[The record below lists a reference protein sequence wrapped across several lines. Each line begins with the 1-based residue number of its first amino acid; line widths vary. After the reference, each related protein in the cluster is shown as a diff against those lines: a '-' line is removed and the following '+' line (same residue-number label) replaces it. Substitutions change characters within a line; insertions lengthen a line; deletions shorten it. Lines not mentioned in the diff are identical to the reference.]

1 MIRSALRSAPTRALR
16 LAVTAFTA
24 AAPLAASAQL
34 TEQVPDAVW
43 ETFRWR
49 SVGPVNMG
57 GRVTDVE
64 GLPSPSKTFYVAAAA
79 GGIWKTTNNGIT
91 FRSVFND
98 PRVVSMGD
106 LAIAPGDPSRIWA
119 GTGEE
124 DSRNSISPGG
134 GIFKSTDG
142 GDSWEFKGLRGT
154 QVIGRVVVHPEDPD
168 IVFVAALGHIWG
180 SNPERGLYRTTD
192 GGDSWELV
200 KFISDKAG
208 FVDVAFKPG
217 DPNTLFAASWERV
230 RGPWFLNSGG
240 PGSALW
246 KSTDGGTTWTEVAGN
261 GFPTA
266 MKGRIGIAIS
276 ESDPEIMYAMV
287 EAEEEEEVEEEAE
300 EDEAEG
306 EEGAEK
312 EETEA
317 GEGAGARKGAEAG
330 KEEGAEAGEAGD
342 TEAEEEAET
351 GEGAEAVQRE
361 RASGGNG
368 LYRSEDGGE
377 TWEKVN
383 DANTRPFYY
392 SQVRV
397 DPQDPDRV
405 YFSST
410 PVLFSD
416 DGGRTVGSTTVGIHV
431 DHHAMWID
439 PVDPERIVVGNDGG
453 AAITY
458 DRGGNWRYLNTM
470 AVGQFYDV
478 SYNMEKP
485 YRVCGGLQ
493 DNGTWCGPS
502 RLSRGSISKY
512 HWGNISGGDGFVTA
526 QDPEDPNLVWAES
539 QGGNMRRLNLATR
552 ESASLRRPGWEDA
565 WRPLQDSIVLLLEG
579 GMAEDDPQI
588 GALREQ
594 AAADSLSHIMR
605 WNWNTPFFQSVHDR
619 THFYAAGN
627 RVVKSTDF
635 GDDLRIISPDLSY
648 ADPEKIEV
656 STRTTGGITPDVTGA
671 ETHATITALAESPLV
686 RGLLYA
692 GTDDGRVW
700 MSPNDGGE
708 WIELTDR
715 FGGVPAGTYVSR
727 LEPSRHDAER
737 VYVSFDGHR
746 TNDFTPYVYVSDD
759 GGHSFRSIAAG
770 LPTGAPDF
778 VHVVREDPLSEN
790 LLFVGTD
797 VGVYASLDRGA
808 SWRRFMESLPT
819 APVHDLEIHP
829 RDREL
834 IAGTHGRSIWIV
846 DIAPLQELTAQ
857 VLADGAAAFEPAPA
871 FQFGEEARGG
881 EAYGQAWFSRPTPG
895 TSARIRYYIG
905 EEVAEALVAAA
916 EEEEEEEEQAEGEGD
931 AGRGAGR
938 GEAGARP
945 AGERPAG
952 PPRRLGPRV
961 EITVTDAAGEE
972 VRTLRGP
979 AGAGLH
985 TVTWNMRGPA
995 PPPEPLSP
1003 SERRDSIEVAERAR
1017 FVADSLIEAGWDE
1030 APLRRL
1036 VGLFT
1041 GESTPQAV
1049 FGGFGRGFGGGGG
1062 QSRDPE
1068 AFRERPGESTRGG
1081 GGRGGGGGM
1090 PSFNRMRELAELVR
1104 PGVGMG
1110 GLFRRRGGGG
1120 GQGDL
1125 VESGTYTVSVKIG
1138 DRELTRTLAVE
1149 RVGMGPS

>member
-1 MIRSALRSAPTRALR
+1 MIRVAPRFPRAI
-16 LAVTAFTA
+16 AFHA
-24 AAPLAASAQL
+24 AAAALAAAVLAGPFAAAAQL
-34 TEQVPDAVW
+34 TERIPDEVW

-91 FRSVFND
+91 FRSIFD
-98 PRVVSMGD
+98 EPRVASMGD
-106 LAIAPGDPSRIWA
+106 LAIAPGDPSQIWA

-134 GIFKSTDG
+134 GIFKSGDG
-142 GDSWEFKGLRGT
+142 GDSWEFKGLRET
-154 QVIGRVVVHPEDPD
+154 QVIGRIVVHPLDPD

-192 GGDSWELV
+192 GGDTWELV
-200 KFISDKAG
+200 KFISDRAG
-208 FVDVAFKPG
+208 FVDVAFRPD

-246 KSTDGGTTWTEVAGN
+246 KSADGGDTWTEVAGN

-266 MKGRIGIAIS
+266 MKGRIGISIS
-276 ESDPEIMYAMV
+276 ESDPDVMYAMV
-287 EAEEEEEVEEEAE
+287 EAEEEEAAAGEG
-300 EDEAEG
+300 DEAEG
-306 EEGAEK
+306 TGD
-312 EETEA
+312 EA
-317 GEGAGARKGAEAG
+317 GSGRR
-330 KEEGAEAGEAGD
+330 
-342 TEAEEEAET
+342 
-351 GEGAEAVQRE
+351 VS
-361 RASGGNG
+361 SGGNG
-368 LYRSEDGGE
+368 LYRSEDGGD

-397 DPQDPDRV
+397 DPHDPDRV

-416 DGGRTVGSTTVGIHV
+416 DGGRTTGSTTVDIHV

-453 AAITY
+453 VAITY

-470 AVGQFYDV
+470 ALGQFYDI
-478 SYNMEKP
+478 SFNMERP
-485 YRVCGGLQ
+485 YRICGGLQ

-502 RLSRGSISKY
+502 RLSRGNISKY
-512 HWGNISGGDGFVTA
+512 HWATISGGDGFVTA

-552 ESASLRRPGWEDA
+552 ESTSLQRPRWQDA
-565 WRPLQDSIVLLLEG
+565 WRPLQDSIAVLLDAG
-579 GMAEDDPQI
+579 ASEDDPRVE
-588 GALREQ
+588 ALRER
-594 AAADSLSHIMR
+594 AAADSAGHVMR

-619 THFYAAGN
+619 ANFYAAGN

-635 GDDLRIISPDLSY
+635 GDGLRIISPDLSY
-648 ADPEKIEV
+648 ADPEKIDV
-656 STRTTGGITPDVTGA
+656 STRTTGGITRDVTGA
-671 ETHATITALAESPLV
+671 ETHATVTALAESPLTQ
-686 RGLLYA
+686 GLLYA

-700 MSPNDGGE
+700 MSPDDGAE
-708 WIELTDR
+708 WTELTDR
-715 FGGVPAGTYVSR
+715 FEGVPAGTYVSR
-727 LEPSRHDAER
+727 VEPSRHDARR

-746 TNDFTPYVYVSDD
+746 TNDFTPYVQVSDD
-759 GGHSFRSIAAG
+759 GGATFRSIAAG

-778 VHVVREDPLSEN
+778 VHVVREDPRNEN

-797 VGVYASLDRGA
+797 VGVYASLDRGDT
-808 SWRRFMESLPT
+808 WRRFMESLPAT
-819 APVHDLEIHP
+819 PVHDLRIHP

-846 DIAPLQELTAQ
+846 DIAPLQDLTAQ

-881 EAYGQAWFSRPTPG
+881 ESYGQAWFSRPTPG
-895 TSARIRYYIG
+895 ANGRISYYVG
-905 EEVAEALVAAA
+905 EAAAAAIAAAAA
-916 EEEEEEEEQAEGEGD
+916 EESEGEGAEGED
-931 AGRGAGR
+931 EAGGAGPGRRGAGSGGPR
-938 GEAGARP
+938 G
-945 AGERPAG
+945 
-952 PPRRLGPRV
+952 RRAPRV
-961 EITVTDAAGEE
+961 EITVADAAGEV
-972 VRTLRGP
+972 VRTLSGP

-995 PPPEPLSP
+995 AAAEPLSP
-1003 SERRDSIEVAERAR
+1003 SERRDSIQLAERAG
-1017 FVADSLIEAGWDE
+1017 FVADSLIEAGWE
-1030 APLRRL
+1030 EEPLRRML
-1036 VGLFT
+1036 GVFT
-1041 GESTPQAV
+1041 GETSPQAA
-1049 FGGFGRGFGGGGG
+1049 FGGFGGGFGGGGG
-1062 QSRDPE
+1062 GQGRDPE
-1068 AFRERPGESTRGG
+1068 AFRERPGESARGGGRRG
-1081 GGRGGGGGM
+1081 GGRGGAANFGQM
-1090 PSFNRMRELAELVR
+1090 QELAELIR
-1104 PGVGMG
+1104 PGVGMR
-1110 GLFRRRGGGG
+1110 GLFGRRRGGGA
-1120 GQGDL
+1120 QGEL
-1125 VESGTYTVSVKIG
+1125 VDAGSYTVTFRIG
-1138 DRELTRTLAVE
+1138 DRELTRTLVVE
-1149 RVGMGPS
+1149 RVPAAGES

>member
-1 MIRSALRSAPTRALR
+1 MIRVASRSPRARAFQLSVAAL
-16 LAVTAFTA
+16 TA
-24 AAPLAASAQL
+24 AAVAGRFTATAQL
-34 TEQVPDAVW
+34 TEQIPDEIW

-49 SVGPVNMG
+49 SIGPVNMG

-91 FRSVFND
+91 FRSIFSD
-98 PRVVSMGD
+98 PRVASMGD
-106 LAIAPGDPSRIWA
+106 IAIAPSDPSQIWA

-142 GDSWEFKGLRGT
+142 GGSWEFKGLKET
-154 QVIGRVVVHPEDPD
+154 QVIGRVVVHPLDPD

-192 GGDSWELV
+192 GGDTWELV

-208 FVDVAFKPG
+208 FVDVAFRPD

-246 KSTDGGTTWTEVAGN
+246 KSSDGGNTWTEVTGN

-276 ESDPEIMYAMV
+276 ESEPDVMYAMV
-287 EAEEEEEVEEEAE
+287 EAEEEE
-300 EDEAEG
+300 
-306 EEGAEK
+306 
-312 EETEA
+312 
-317 GEGAGARKGAEAG
+317 
-330 KEEGAEAGEAGD
+330 AEAGEEQA
-342 TEAEEEAET
+342 EAEAEARRGRQAGAGEEAGAT
-351 GEGAEAVQRE
+351 GEAGGGEVAEAGEESEANE
-361 RASGGNG
+361 RRRATGGNG
-368 LYRSEDGGE
+368 LYRSEDGGD

-410 PVLFSD
+410 PVLFSN
-416 DGGRTVGSTTVGIHV
+416 DGGRTAGSTTVNIHV

-453 AAITY
+453 VAITY
-458 DRGGNWRYLNTM
+458 DKGGNWRYLNTM
-470 AVGQFYDV
+470 ALGQFYDI
-478 SYNMEKP
+478 SFNMEKP

-502 RLSRGSISKY
+502 RLSRGDISKY
-512 HWGNISGGDGFVTA
+512 HWASISGGDGFVTA

-552 ESASLRRPGWEDA
+552 ESTSLRKPRWEDG
-565 WRPLQDSIVLLLEG
+565 WRPLQDSIALALEAG
-579 GMAEDDPQI
+579 AAEDDPRI
-588 GALREQ
+588 AAWREQ
-594 AAADSLSHIMR
+594 ATADSASHIMR

-619 THFYAAGN
+619 TNFYAAGN
-627 RVVKSTDF
+627 HVVKSTEF
-635 GDDLRIISPDLSY
+635 GDKLKVISPDLSY
-648 ADPEKIEV
+648 ADPGKIDV
-656 STRTTGGITPDVTGA
+656 STRTTGGITRDVTGA
-671 ETHATITALAESPLV
+671 ETHATITVLAESPLV
-686 RGLLYA
+686 QGLLYA

-700 MSPNDGGE
+700 MSPDDGGE
-708 WIELTDR
+708 WTELTDR
-715 FGGVPAGTYVSR
+715 FEGVPGGTYVSR
-727 LEPSRHDAER
+727 VEPSRHDAGR

-746 TNDFTPYVYVSDD
+746 TNDFTPYVHVSDD
-759 GGHSFRSIAAG
+759 GAASFRSIAAG

-778 VHVVREDPLSEN
+778 VHVVREDPRNEN

-808 SWRRFMESLPT
+808 TWRRFMESLP
-819 APVHDLEIHP
+819 AVPVHDLRIHP

-846 DIAPLQELTAQ
+846 DIAPLQDLTAQ
-857 VLADGAAAFEPAPA
+857 VLADGAGAFEPAPA

-881 EAYGQAWFSRPTPG
+881 ESYGQAWFSRPTPG
-895 TSARIRYYIG
+895 ANGRISYYIG
-905 EEVAEALVAAA
+905 DEVAEAIAAAA
-916 EEEEEEEEQAEGEGD
+916 EEETEGEAEERGEV
-931 AGRGAGR
+931 GQGGAGGR
-938 GEAGARP
+938 R
-945 AGERPAG
+945 AG
-952 PPRRLGPRV
+952 PGGPRGRRAAQV
-961 EITVTDAAGEE
+961 EITVTDAAGE
-972 VRTLRGP
+972 VVQTLSGP
-979 AGAGLH
+979 ARAGLH

-995 PPPEPLSP
+995 PAAEPLSP
-1003 SERRDSIEVAERAR
+1003 SQRRDSIRIAERAR
-1017 FVADSLIEAGWDE
+1017 VVADSLIEAGWE
-1030 APLRRL
+1030 EEPLRRML
-1036 VGLFT
+1036 GVFT
-1041 GESTPQAV
+1041 GESSPQAV
-1049 FGGFGRGFGGGGG
+1049 FGGFGGGFGGGGG
-1062 QSRDPE
+1062 RGRDPE
-1068 AFRERPGESTRGG
+1068 AFRERPGENMRGGGRRG
-1081 GGRGGGGGM
+1081 GGRGGGANFG
-1090 PSFNRMRELAELVR
+1090 RMQELAELIR
-1104 PGVGMG
+1104 PGVGMR
-1110 GLFRRRGGGG
+1110 GLFGGRRGGGG
-1120 GQGDL
+1120 QGEL
-1125 VESGTYTVSVKIG
+1125 VEPGGYTVTVKVG
-1138 DRELTRTLAVE
+1138 DREFERTLVVE
-1149 RVGMGPS
+1149 RVGAIR

>member
-1 MIRSALRSAPTRALR
+1 MFRASLPRGSRQTIPLALATLALALVATPR
-16 LAVTAFTA
+16 P
-24 AAPLAASAQL
+24 AAPQL
-34 TEQVPDAVW
+34 TAQIPDQVW

-49 SVGPVNMG
+49 SIGPVNMG

-91 FRSVFND
+91 FRPIFND
-98 PRVVSMGD
+98 PRVASMGD
-106 LAIAPGDPSRIWA
+106 IAIAPGDPSQIWA

-142 GDSWEFKGLRGT
+142 GDSWEFKGLKET
-154 QVIGRVVVHPEDPD
+154 QVIGRVVVHPLDPD

-208 FVDVAFKPG
+208 FVDVAFRPD

-246 KSTDGGTTWTEVAGN
+246 KSSDGGNTWTEVTGN

-276 ESDPEIMYAMV
+276 ESDPDVMYAMV
-287 EAEEEEEVEEEAE
+287 EAEEEEAEV
-300 EDEAEG
+300 
-306 EEGAEK
+306 
-312 EETEA
+312 
-317 GEGAGARKGAEAG
+317 GEGDGV
-330 KEEGAEAGEAGD
+330 
-342 TEAEEEAET
+342 
-351 GEGAEAVQRE
+351 GEGGPVRKQKPGRQPRAVKEARPE
-361 RASGGNG
+361 RKPKPAGGSSASGGNG
-368 LYRSEDGGE
+368 LYRSADGGD

-410 PVLFSD
+410 PVLFSN
-416 DGGRTVGSTTVGIHV
+416 DGGRTTGSTTVNIHV

-453 AAITY
+453 VAITY
-458 DRGGNWRYLNTM
+458 DKGGNWRYLNTM
-470 AVGQFYDV
+470 ALGQFYDI
-478 SYNMEKP
+478 SFNMEKP

-502 RLSRGSISKY
+502 RLSRGDISKY
-512 HWGNISGGDGFVTA
+512 HWATISGGDGFVTA

-552 ESASLRRPGWEDA
+552 ESTSLQRPTWEDG
-565 WRPLQDSIVLLLEG
+565 WRPLQDSITLALEAG
-579 GMAEDDPQI
+579 AAEDDPRI
-588 GALREQ
+588 AAWREQ
-594 AAADSLSHIMR
+594 ATADSASHILR

-619 THFYAAGN
+619 TNFYAAGN

-635 GDDLRIISPDLSY
+635 GDKLKVISPDLSY

-700 MSPNDGGE
+700 MSPDDGGE
-708 WIELTDR
+708 WTELTGR
-715 FGGVPAGTYVSR
+715 FEGVPAGTYVSR
-727 LEPSRHDAER
+727 VEPSRHDADR

-746 TNDFTPYVYVSDD
+746 TNDFTPYVYVSED
-759 GGHSFRSIAAG
+759 GAASFRSIAAG

-778 VHVVREDPLSEN
+778 VHVVREDPRNEN

-808 SWRRFMESLPT
+808 TWRRFMESLP
-819 APVHDLEIHP
+819 AVPVHDLRIHP

-846 DIAPLQELTAQ
+846 DIAPLQDLTAR

-881 EAYGQAWFSRPTPG
+881 ESYGQAWFSRPTPG
-895 TSARIRYYIG
+895 ANGRISYYIG
-905 EEVAEALVAAA
+905 EDVAEAIAAAAA
-916 EEEEEEEEQAEGEGD
+916 EEGDGEEAEGEDEAGQ
-931 AGRGAGR
+931 AGRRAGAGR
-938 GEAGARP
+938 TAGSAR
-945 AGERPAG
+945 GSGRDHRH
-952 PPRRLGPRV
+952 RRGGRS
-961 EITVTDAAGEE
+961 
-972 VRTLRGP
+972 
-979 AGAGLH
+979 GA
-985 TVTWNMRGPA
+985 
-995 PPPEPLSP
+995 
-1003 SERRDSIEVAERAR
+1003 DAERAR
-1017 FVADSLIEAGWDE
+1017 GSR
-1030 APLRRL
+1030 APHGDVEHAR
-1036 VGLFT
+1036 
-1041 GESTPQAV
+1041 A
-1049 FGGFGRGFGGGGG
+1049 
-1062 QSRDPE
+1062 
-1068 AFRERPGESTRGG
+1068 RGG
-1081 GGRGGGGGM
+1081 AR
-1090 PSFNRMRELAELVR
+1090 AAVA
-1104 PGVGMG
+1104 VG
-1110 GLFRRRGGGG
+1110 
-1120 GQGDL
+1120 
-1125 VESGTYTVSVKIG
+1125 K
-1138 DRELTRTLAVE
+1138 A
-1149 RVGMGPS
+1149 

>member
-1 MIRSALRSAPTRALR
+1 MIRVASRSPRARAFQLSVAAL
-16 LAVTAFTA
+16 TA
-24 AAPLAASAQL
+24 AAVAGPFTATAQL
-34 TEQVPDAVW
+34 TEQIPDAIW

-49 SVGPVNMG
+49 SIGPVNMG

-91 FRSVFND
+91 FRSIFND
-98 PRVVSMGD
+98 PRVASMGD
-106 LAIAPGDPSRIWA
+106 IAIAPSDPSQIWA

-142 GDSWEFKGLRGT
+142 GDSWEFKGLTET
-154 QVIGRVVVHPEDPD
+154 QVIGRVVVHPLDPD

-192 GGDSWELV
+192 GGDTWELV

-208 FVDVAFKPG
+208 FVDVAFRPD

-230 RGPWFLNSGG
+230 RGPWFLDSGG

-246 KSTDGGTTWTEVAGN
+246 KSSDGGNTWTEVTGN

-276 ESDPEIMYAMV
+276 ESEPDVMYAMV
-287 EAEEEEEVEEEAE
+287 EAEEEQA
-300 EDEAEG
+300 
-306 EEGAEK
+306 
-312 EETEA
+312 
-317 GEGAGARKGAEAG
+317 
-330 KEEGAEAGEAGD
+330 
-342 TEAEEEAET
+342 EAEEEARRVRQAGA
-351 GEGAEAVQRE
+351 GEEAGAAGEAGSGEMAEAGEESEANERQR
-361 RASGGNG
+361 ATGGNG
-368 LYRSEDGGE
+368 LYRSEDGGD

-410 PVLFSD
+410 PVLFSN
-416 DGGRTVGSTTVGIHV
+416 DGGRTAGSTTVNIHV

-453 AAITY
+453 VAITY
-458 DRGGNWRYLNTM
+458 DKGGNWRYLNTM
-470 AVGQFYDV
+470 ALGQFYDI
-478 SYNMEKP
+478 SFSMEKP

-502 RLSRGSISKY
+502 RLSRGDISKY
-512 HWGNISGGDGFVTA
+512 HWATISGGDGFVTA

-552 ESASLRRPGWEDA
+552 ESTSLRKPRWEDG
-565 WRPLQDSIVLLLEG
+565 WRPLQDSIALALEAG
-579 GMAEDDPQI
+579 AAEDDPRI
-588 GALREQ
+588 AAWREQ
-594 AAADSLSHIMR
+594 ATADSASHIMR
-605 WNWNTPFFQSVHDR
+605 WNWNTPFFQSTHNR
-619 THFYAAGN
+619 TNFYAAGN
-627 RVVKSTDF
+627 RVVKSTEF
-635 GDDLRIISPDLSY
+635 GDKLKVISPDLSY
-648 ADPEKIEV
+648 ADPDKIDV
-656 STRTTGGITPDVTGA
+656 STRTTGGITRDVTGA
-671 ETHATITALAESPLV
+671 ETHATITVLAESPLV
-686 RGLLYA
+686 QGLLYA

-700 MSPNDGGE
+700 MSPDDGRE
-708 WIELTDR
+708 WTELTDR
-715 FGGVPAGTYVSR
+715 FEGVPGGTYVSR
-727 LEPSRHDAER
+727 VEPSSHDAGR

-759 GGHSFRSIAAG
+759 GAASFRSIAAG

-778 VHVVREDPLSEN
+778 VHVVREDPRNEN

-808 SWRRFMESLPT
+808 TWRRFMESLP
-819 APVHDLEIHP
+819 AVPVHDLRIHP

-846 DIAPLQELTAQ
+846 DIAPLQDLTAQ
-857 VLADGAAAFEPAPA
+857 VLADGAGAFEPAPA

-881 EAYGQAWFSRPTPG
+881 ESYGQAWFSRPTPG
-895 TSARIRYYIG
+895 ANGRISYYIG
-905 EEVAEALVAAA
+905 GEVAEAIAAAA
-916 EEEEEEEEQAEGEGD
+916 EEETEGEAEEQDEVGEG
-931 AGRGAGR
+931 GAGGR
-938 GEAGARP
+938 R
-945 AGERPAG
+945 AG
-952 PPRRLGPRV
+952 PGGPRGRRAARV
-961 EITVTDAAGEE
+961 EITVTDPDGE
-972 VRTLRGP
+972 VVQTLNGP

-995 PPPEPLSP
+995 PAAEPLSP
-1003 SERRDSIEVAERAR
+1003 SQRRDSIRITERAR
-1017 FVADSLIEAGWDE
+1017 VVADSLIEAGWE
-1030 APLRRL
+1030 EEPLRRML
-1036 VGLFT
+1036 GVFT
-1041 GESTPQAV
+1041 GESSPQAV
-1049 FGGFGRGFGGGGG
+1049 FGGFGGGFGGGGG
-1062 QSRDPE
+1062 QGRDPE
-1068 AFRERPGESTRGG
+1068 AFRERPGENMRGGGRRG
-1081 GGRGGGGGM
+1081 GGRGGGANFG
-1090 PSFNRMRELAELVR
+1090 RMQELAELIR
-1104 PGVGMG
+1104 PGVGMR
-1110 GLFRRRGGGG
+1110 GLFGGRRGGGG
-1120 GQGDL
+1120 QGEL
-1125 VESGTYTVSVKIG
+1125 VEPGSYTVTVKVG
-1138 DRELTRTLAVE
+1138 DREFERTLVVE
-1149 RVGMGPS
+1149 RVGAIR

>member
-1 MIRSALRSAPTRALR
+1 MIRSASCSLPTPASYLAAAA
-16 LAVTAFTA
+16 LAVLA
-24 AAPLAASAQL
+24 AAGPSAASAQL
-34 TEQVPDAVW
+34 TERVPDRVW

-49 SVGPVNMG
+49 SVGPTNMG

-64 GLPSPSKTFYVAAAA
+64 GLPGPSKTFYVAAAA

-91 FRSVFND
+91 FRSIFDD
-98 PRVVSMGD
+98 PRVVAMGD
-106 LAIAPGDPSRIWA
+106 IAIAPSDPSQIWA

-134 GIFKSTDG
+134 GIFKSADG
-142 GDSWEFKGLRGT
+142 GDSWVFKGLRET
-154 QVIGRVVVHPEDPD
+154 QVIGRVVVHPLNPD

-192 GGDSWELV
+192 GGDTWELV
-200 KFISDKAG
+200 KFVSDKAG
-208 FVDVAFKPG
+208 FVDVAFRPG

-246 KSTDGGTTWTEVAGN
+246 KSADGGTTWTEVTGN
-261 GFPTA
+261 GFPVA

-276 ESDPEIMYAMV
+276 ESNPDVMYAMV
-287 EAEEEEEVEEEAE
+287 EAEEEEAG
-300 EDEAEG
+300 AEG
-306 EEGAEK
+306 EGG
-312 EETEA
+312 A
-317 GEGAGARKGAEAG
+317 GEGGEGN
-330 KEEGAEAGEAGD
+330 EGAEAGGEAG
-342 TEAEEEAET
+342 AGEEAET
-351 GEGAEAVQRE
+351 GAEEGAGEEGRGTGGNPP
-361 RASGGNG
+361 SGGSG

-377 TWEKVN
+377 SWEKVN

-397 DPQDPDRV
+397 DPRDPDRV

-410 PVLFSD
+410 PVLFSN

-453 AAITY
+453 VAITY
-458 DRGGNWRYLNTM
+458 DKGGNWRYLNTM
-470 AVGQFYDV
+470 ALGQFYDV
-478 SYNMEKP
+478 SYNMGKP

-502 RLSRGSISKY
+502 RLSRGSISNY
-512 HWGNISGGDGFVTA
+512 HWASISGGDGFVTA
-526 QDPEDPNLVWAES
+526 QDTEDPDLVWAES

-552 ESASLRRPGWEDA
+552 ESSSLRKPRWEDP
-565 WRPLQDSIVLLLEG
+565 WRPLQDSIVVLLEAG
-579 GMAEDDPQI
+579 AAEDDPRI
-588 GALREQ
+588 ATLREQ
-594 AAADSLSHIMR
+594 ASADSLSHIMR
-605 WNWNTPFFQSVHDR
+605 WNWNTPFFQSAHDR
-619 THFYAAGN
+619 SHFYAAGN
-627 RVVKSTDF
+627 RVVKSTNS

-648 ADPEKIEV
+648 ADREKIEV

-671 ETHATITALAESPLV
+671 ETHATITALAESPL
-686 RGLLYA
+686 RQGLLYA

-700 MSPNDGGE
+700 MSPDDGGE
-708 WIELTDR
+708 WVERTDR
-715 FGGVPAGTYVSR
+715 FEGVPAGTYVSR
-727 LEPSRHDAER
+727 LEPSRHDVDR

-759 GGHSFRSIAAG
+759 GAASFRSIAAG

-778 VHVVREDPLSEN
+778 VHVVREDPLNEN

-808 SWRRFMESLPT
+808 SWRRFMQSLPA

-881 EAYGQAWFSRPTPG
+881 ESYGQAWFSRPTPG
-895 TSARIRYYIG
+895 TSARIRYYVG
-905 EEVAEALVAAA
+905 EEVAEALATAV
-916 EEEEEEEEQAEGEGD
+916 EEEEEAEGGDDEGGGGEGEVAA
-931 AGRGAGR
+931 AGQGG
-938 GEAGARP
+938 
-945 AGERPAG
+945 RPAG
-952 PPRRLGPRV
+952 PPRGRGPRV
-961 EITVTDAAGEE
+961 EVTVTDAAGE
-972 VRTLRGP
+972 VVQTLSGG
-979 AGAGLH
+979 ATAGLH

-995 PPPEPLSP
+995 SPPEALTP
-1003 SERRDSIEVAERAR
+1003 SERRDSMVVAERAR
-1017 FVADSLIEAGWDE
+1017 FVADSLIEAGWDAE
-1030 APLRRL
+1030 PLRRM
-1036 VGLFT
+1036 VGVFT
-1041 GESTPQAV
+1041 GESSPQTA
-1049 FGGFGRGFGGGGG
+1049 FGGFRGGFGSGGG
-1062 QSRDPE
+1062 QGRDPE
-1068 AFRERPGESTRGG
+1068 AFRERPGESMRGG
-1081 GGRGGGGGM
+1081 RRGGGGGGAN
-1090 PSFNRMRELAELVR
+1090 FRQMRELAELIR
-1104 PGVGMG
+1104 PGVGIG
-1110 GLFRRRGGGG
+1110 GLFRGRGGGG
-1120 GQGDL
+1120 GQGAP
-1125 VESGTYTVSVKIG
+1125 VESGSYTVTVRIG
-1138 DRELTRTLAVE
+1138 DRELTRTLVVE
-1149 RVGMGPS
+1149 RVGMKR